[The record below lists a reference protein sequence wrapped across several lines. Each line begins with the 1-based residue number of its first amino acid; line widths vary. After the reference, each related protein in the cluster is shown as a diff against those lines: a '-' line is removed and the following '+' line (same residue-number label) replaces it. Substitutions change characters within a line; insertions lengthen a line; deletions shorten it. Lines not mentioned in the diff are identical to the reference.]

1 MKSYIY
7 LMTFVLGLGLSNLA
21 IAYNDETPESGLE
34 RLIAGNKRY
43 MADKTICPARHQ
55 ERRIASHSKQK
66 PFAIVLGCSDSRVS
80 PELVFDQGVGD
91 VFVVRDAGNIV
102 GDSELDSINYSAI
115 YNNSSVIIVLG
126 HENCGAVTAVLEDQ
140 TADIQHIA
148 KHIERALEGKPL
160 TLDKAVEEN
169 IRYGVEMIKKSP
181 PIAERIKT
189 GKVMVVGAYYHL
201 KTGEVTLLD

>member
-1 MKSYIY
+1 MKSYVYVMIF
-7 LMTFVLGLGLSNLA
+7 LLSLGLINSVM
-21 IAYNDETPESGLE
+21 AYNDENPQSGLE
-34 RLIAGNKRY
+34 RLMEGNKRY
-43 MADKTICPARHQ
+43 REDKTICPARHQ

-91 VFVVRDAGNIV
+91 LFVVRDAGNIV
-102 GDSELDSINYSAI
+102 GESELESIHYSAI
-115 YNNSSVIIVLG
+115 HNHSSVIVVLG
-126 HENCGAVTAVLEDQ
+126 HEKCGAITAVVENQ
-140 TADIQHIA
+140 TQDIQHIA
-148 KHIERALEGKPL
+148 KYIKRALDGKAF
-160 TLDKAVEEN
+160 TLDKAVEKN

-181 PIAERIKT
+181 PIAERIKN